1 MTRKFTIAAT
11 AAILATV
18 LGTASAFADTVGPKI
33 AACVEQRAF
42 LTIDGKEF
50 HLRPNEDFKVVHN
63 AAYNLYGVTWKK
75 RIQADSAWA
84 HAEKVARDCI
94 DKATGGKTANA
105 KK

>member
-1 MTRKFTIAAT
+1 MTRKLALALALAT
-11 AAILATV
+11 AILAT
-18 LGTASAFADTVGPKI
+18 TAPAFADTVGPKI

-75 RIQADSAWA
+75 RIQADNRWA
-84 HAEKVARDCI
+84 HAEKIARGCI
-94 DKATGGKTANA
+94 DAATGGKVANA